1 MIENRLIDEE
11 KLENYLGG
19 KDYSSLR
26 IRQQR
31 DKAIHVAFE
40 ANCTR
45 FSLIGPGRR
54 PSIGRKSKL
63 NERNCRTIL
72 PFFSTVTNSCRVVN
86 FDSSNGRKTKN
97 KKGEE
102 EKYHDRPFLHL
113 CSRGG
118 MENFIRFSFHSGNKI
133 FQKLE
138 LRTEGFD
145 WKK

>member
-1 MIENRLIDEE
+1 MAEYRAEVE
-11 KLENYLGG
+11 AKRTKLPYN
-19 KDYSSLR
+19 
-26 IRQQR
+26 
-31 DKAIHVAFE
+31 F
-40 ANCTR
+40 T
-45 FSLIGPGRR
+45 
-54 PSIGRKSKL
+54 
-63 NERNCRTIL
+63 
-72 PFFSTVTNSCRVVN
+72 FFSTVTNSCRVVN

-97 KKGEE
+97 KKGGEE
-102 EKYHDRPFLHL
+102 RYHDRPFLHL